1 MGRSNQIKSRLELF
15 RQKFGYEKICG
26 QWVRKKN
33 NLGTKTNLSTKK
45 KGYEQNKGTKNY
57 LGTKKMGTNK
67 KLGTNK
73 FVYEKNFSTTYGYE
87 TIWV

>member
-1 MGRSNQIKSRLELF
+1 VGRSNQIESRLF

-45 KGYEQNKGTKNY
+45 KG
-57 LGTKKMGTNK
+57 TNK
-67 KLGTNK
+67 IKVRK
-73 FVYEKNFSTTYGYE
+73 
-87 TIWV
+87 TIWVRKKWVRIKN